1 MRVLVVTSDVPF
13 VEGGHRVIA
22 RALVRALQEAGHTAE
37 IVTTP
42 QNRFGRQLSAYW
54 ATWLTDVQMAGDGGP
69 IDRVVSLRFP
79 SYAVRH
85 PNQVVWLN
93 HRMREYYDLWDD
105 FSAGLNRKAR
115 LVEAVRR
122 RALHFLDGRLLHRR
136 AVIAQ
141 SKTIQ
146 HRLCRWGGIDSD
158 VLYPPAPQRDY
169 RCDDYNGAILVVGR
183 LTKLKRVDLLIQAA
197 AAAGGDWR
205 VRIAGEGPERGT
217 LVKLTRELNLEH
229 RVVLLGELDEERLV
243 HEYANCAAVYF
254 GSRAEDYGL
263 VTLEAFSSAKAVVT
277 CTDSGGPAELVEDG
291 VTGFVTEPEVG
302 AVAEALARIT
312 QETRLAERLG
322 AAAAE
327 VATQH
332 SWPAAVERL
341 LAACQP

>member
-1 MRVLVVTSDVPF
+1 MRIVVVTSDVPF

-22 RALVRALQEAGHTAE
+22 RALVRALHEAGHTAE

-54 ATWLTDVQMAGDGGP
+54 ATWLTDVRVAGDGGRV
-69 IDRVVSLRFP
+69 DRVVSLRFP

-85 PNQVVWLN
+85 PHQVVWLN

-105 FSAGLNRKAR
+105 FSSGLSGKAR
-115 LVEAVRR
+115 LVEGIRR
-122 RALHFLDGRLLHRR
+122 RMLHFIDGRLLHRR

-141 SKTIQ
+141 SRTIQ
-146 HRLCRWGGIDSD
+146 VRLSRWGGIDSD
-158 VLYPPAPQRDY
+158 VLHPPAPHRDY
-169 RCDDYNGAILVVGR
+169 RCDDYNGSILVVGR
-183 LTKLKRVDLLIQAA
+183 LTKLKRVDLLIRAA
-197 AAAGGDWR
+197 AEAGGDWR
-205 VRIAGEGPERGT
+205 VRIAGKGPEREA
-217 LVKLTRELNLEH
+217 LVALTRELDLEH

-243 HEYANCAAVYF
+243 HEYANCTAVYF

-291 VTGFVTEPEVG
+291 VTGFVAKPDVD
-302 AVAEALARIT
+302 AVARALSHIIE
-312 QETRLAERLG
+312 ETRLAEKLG

-327 VATQH
+327 VAARH

-341 LAACQP
+341 LAASSP

>member
-1 MRVLVVTSDVPF
+1 VRVLVVTSDVPF

-22 RALVRALQEAGHTAE
+22 RALGRALNEAGHTAE

-54 ATWLTDVQMAGDGGP
+54 ATWLTDVQVAGDGGP
-69 IDRVVSLRFP
+69 VDCVVSLRFP

-105 FSAGLNRKAR
+105 FSLRLNRKAR
-115 LVEAVRR
+115 LVEGVRR

-146 HRLCRWGGIDSD
+146 QRLRRWGGIDSD

-205 VRIAGEGPERGT
+205 VRIAGEGPERAK
-217 LVKLTRELNLEH
+217 LVKLTRELSLEH

-291 VTGFVTEPEVG
+291 VTGFVAKPEVDDV
-302 AVAEALARIT
+302 AVALERIT
-312 QETRLAERLG
+312 QETGLAERLG

-327 VATQH
+327 VAAQH

>member
-1 MRVLVVTSDVPF
+1 
-13 VEGGHRVIA
+13 
-22 RALVRALQEAGHTAE
+22 
-37 IVTTP
+37 
-42 QNRFGRQLSAYW
+42 
-54 ATWLTDVQMAGDGGP
+54 
-69 IDRVVSLRFP
+69 
-79 SYAVRH
+79 
-85 PNQVVWLN
+85 
-93 HRMREYYDLWDD
+93 MREYYDLWDD
-105 FSAGLNRKAR
+105 FRSGLNRKAR
-115 LVEAVRR
+115 LVEGARR
-122 RALHFLDGRLLHRR
+122 RALHFLDSRLLHRR

-146 HRLCRWGGIDSD
+146 QRLRRWGGIDSD

-205 VRIAGEGPERGT
+205 VRIAGEGPERAT
-217 LVKLTRELNLEH
+217 LVKLTQELNLEH

-291 VTGFVTEPEVG
+291 VTGFVAKPEVDDV
-302 AVAEALARIT
+302 AVALERIT
-312 QETRLAERLG
+312 QETGLAERLG

-327 VATQH
+327 VAAQH

>member
-22 RALVRALQEAGHTAE
+22 RALVRALNEAGHTAE

-54 ATWLTDVQMAGDGGP
+54 ATWLTDVQVAGDGGP
-69 IDRVVSLRFP
+69 VDCVVSLRFP

-105 FSAGLNRKAR
+105 FSLRLNRKAK
-115 LVEAVRR
+115 LVEGVRR

-146 HRLCRWGGIDSD
+146 QRLRRWGGIDSD

-205 VRIAGEGPERGT
+205 VRIAGEGPERAK
-217 LVKLTRELNLEH
+217 LVKLTRELSLEH

-291 VTGFVTEPEVG
+291 VTGFVAKPEVDDV
-302 AVAEALARIT
+302 AVALERIT
-312 QETRLAERLG
+312 QETGLAERLG

-327 VATQH
+327 VAAQH

>member
-1 MRVLVVTSDVPF
+1 VRVLVVTSDVPF

-22 RALVRALQEAGHTAE
+22 RALVRALNEAGHTAE

-54 ATWLTDVQMAGDGGP
+54 ATWLTDVQVAGDGGP
-69 IDRVVSLRFP
+69 VDCVVSLRFP

-105 FSAGLNRKAR
+105 FSLRLNRKAR
-115 LVEAVRR
+115 LVEGVRR

-146 HRLCRWGGIDSD
+146 QRLRRWGGIDSD

-205 VRIAGEGPERGT
+205 VRIAGEGPERAK
-217 LVKLTRELNLEH
+217 LVKLTRELSLEH

-291 VTGFVTEPEVG
+291 VTGFVAKPEVDDV
-302 AVAEALARIT
+302 AVALERIT
-312 QETRLAERLG
+312 QETGLAERLG

-327 VATQH
+327 VAAQH

>member
-1 MRVLVVTSDVPF
+1 MRIVVVTSDVPF

-22 RALVRALQEAGHTAE
+22 RALVRALHEAGHTAE

-54 ATWLTDVQMAGDGGP
+54 ATWLTDVRVAGDGGRV
-69 IDRVVSLRFP
+69 DRVVSLRFP

-85 PNQVVWLN
+85 PHQVVWLN

-105 FSAGLNRKAR
+105 FSSGLSGKAR
-115 LVEAVRR
+115 LVEGIRR
-122 RALHFLDGRLLHRR
+122 RMLHFIDGRLLHRR

-141 SKTIQ
+141 SRTIQ
-146 HRLCRWGGIDSD
+146 VRLSRWGGIDSD
-158 VLYPPAPQRDY
+158 VLHPPAPHRDY
-169 RCDDYNGAILVVGR
+169 RCDDYNGSILVVGR
-183 LTKLKRVDLLIQAA
+183 LTKLKRVDLLIRAA

-205 VRIAGEGPERGT
+205 VRIAGKGPEREA
-217 LVKLTRELNLEH
+217 LVALTRELDLEH

-243 HEYANCAAVYF
+243 HEYANCTAVYF

-291 VTGFVTEPEVG
+291 VTGFVAKPDVD
-302 AVAEALARIT
+302 AVARALSHIIE
-312 QETRLAERLG
+312 ETRLAEKLG

-327 VATQH
+327 VAARH

-341 LAACQP
+341 LAASSP

>member
-22 RALVRALQEAGHTAE
+22 RALVRALNEAGHTAE

-54 ATWLTDVQMAGDGGP
+54 ATSLTDVQVAGDGGP
-69 IDRVVSLRFP
+69 IDCVVSLRFP

-85 PNQVVWLN
+85 PNHVVWLN

-105 FSAGLNRKAR
+105 FRSGLNRKAR
-115 LVEAVRR
+115 LVEGVRR
-122 RALHFLDGRLLHRR
+122 RALHFLDGRLLHHR

-146 HRLCRWGGIDSD
+146 QRLRRWGGIDSD

-205 VRIAGEGPERGT
+205 VRIAGEGPERAT
-217 LVKLTRELNLEH
+217 LVKLTQELNLEH
-229 RVVLLGELDEERLV
+229 RVVLLGELNEERLV

-291 VTGFVTEPEVG
+291 VTGFVSKPEVDD
-302 AVAEALARIT
+302 VAEALERIT
-312 QETRLAERLG
+312 QETGLAEKLG

-327 VATQH
+327 VAAQH